1 MRDGQPLRARDGQ
14 SMPMFRLPCSASH
27 VPPPMFR
34 LPCSASHVPPP
45 MFRLPCSASRVP
57 PPVFRLPCSASR
69 VPPPVFRLPCSASR
83 VPPPVFRLP
92 CSASRVPPP
101 VFRLPCS
108 ASRVPPPVFRLP
120 CSASRVPPP
129 VFRLRVFRLPCSAS
143 RVPPPVFRLP
153 CSASRVPPP
162 VFRLPCSASRVPPPV
177 FRLPCSAS
185 RVPPPVFRLPCS
197 ASRVPPPV
205 FRLPCSASRVPP
217 PVFRLPCSASR
228 VPPPV
233 FRLPCSTPFRLS
245 SHCPRCQHGT
255 VLLTASPLSSFSL
268 TPSTVE
274 QHEALLLLSPVS
286 RLPPGGVNASARAAE
301 AVECEVRGVCDVN
314 TCDEHEDKP
323 KKAAQPV
330 SKPTDNGVRESAS
343 KSHHSEP
350 ATPRPMLKE
359 VGGPFADETRISL
372 VKKLNDLNFSSLEDR
387 TAEGSTEAGEEK
399 KNTDEVSS
407 PAVAPEVPA
416 EGEEEEEDED
426 DGYLSD
432 DPEERF
438 DPVKAGEIAARAG
451 FSITLL
457 IPIKYEEEVERTID
471 TVKGLLALWRK
482 YMSAHVLT
490 TTKCQVLLPAWLSKK
505 RYGRL
510 QVTFQQ
516 ASDANYAWCRRVEH
530 KMLNGVGI
538 TLD

>member
-1 MRDGQPLRARDGQ
+1 
-14 SMPMFRLPCSASH
+14 
-27 VPPPMFR
+27 
-34 LPCSASHVPPP
+34 
-45 MFRLPCSASRVP
+45 
-57 PPVFRLPCSASR
+57 
-69 VPPPVFRLPCSASR
+69 
-83 VPPPVFRLP
+83 
-92 CSASRVPPP
+92 
-101 VFRLPCS
+101 
-108 ASRVPPPVFRLP
+108 
-120 CSASRVPPP
+120 
-129 VFRLRVFRLPCSAS
+129 
-143 RVPPPVFRLP
+143 
-153 CSASRVPPP
+153 
-162 VFRLPCSASRVPPPV
+162 
-177 FRLPCSAS
+177 
-185 RVPPPVFRLPCS
+185 
-197 ASRVPPPV
+197 
-205 FRLPCSASRVPP
+205 
-217 PVFRLPCSASR
+217 
-228 VPPPV
+228 
-233 FRLPCSTPFRLS
+233 
-245 SHCPRCQHGT
+245 
-255 VLLTASPLSSFSL
+255 
-268 TPSTVE
+268 
-274 QHEALLLLSPVS
+274 
-286 RLPPGGVNASARAAE
+286 
-301 AVECEVRGVCDVN
+301 
-314 TCDEHEDKP
+314 
-323 KKAAQPV
+323 
-330 SKPTDNGVRESAS
+330 
-343 KSHHSEP
+343 
-350 ATPRPMLKE
+350 MLKE

-372 VKKLNDLNFSSLEDR
+372 VKKLNDLKFSSLEDR

-538 TLD
+538 TLDWQHPENPLYIMEREKHPDSVEVLLKSVPAAITPEMVYEYLVTAVLEKRGRTPFLSGSAFHRVVDPVTGADTDKIRGSVKGHPGDKYRWWHLLTDSVHHRQLLVHFPSLSCDFCNGMHMTNREDWLCVQEACGKVHGSSFSQALVHVKSVHHCTALLQGGSASRRSRGKMNLIPVRKEFGLQK

>member
-1 MRDGQPLRARDGQ
+1 
-14 SMPMFRLPCSASH
+14 MPR
-27 VPPPMFR
+27 
-34 LPCSASHVPPP
+34 
-45 MFRLPCSASRVP
+45 
-57 PPVFRLPCSASR
+57 
-69 VPPPVFRLPCSASR
+69 
-83 VPPPVFRLP
+83 
-92 CSASRVPPP
+92 
-101 VFRLPCS
+101 
-108 ASRVPPPVFRLP
+108 
-120 CSASRVPPP
+120 
-129 VFRLRVFRLPCSAS
+129 
-143 RVPPPVFRLP
+143 
-153 CSASRVPPP
+153 
-162 VFRLPCSASRVPPPV
+162 
-177 FRLPCSAS
+177 
-185 RVPPPVFRLPCS
+185 
-197 ASRVPPPV
+197 
-205 FRLPCSASRVPP
+205 
-217 PVFRLPCSASR
+217 
-228 VPPPV
+228 
-233 FRLPCSTPFRLS
+233 
-245 SHCPRCQHGT
+245 Q
-255 VLLTASPLSSFSL
+255 
-268 TPSTVE
+268 
-274 QHEALLLLSPVS
+274 
-286 RLPPGGVNASARAAE
+286 
-301 AVECEVRGVCDVN
+301 
-314 TCDEHEDKP
+314 P

-343 KSHHSEP
+343 TSHHLEP

-372 VKKLNDLNFSSLEDR
+372 VKKLNDLKFSSLEDR

-407 PAVAPEVPA
+407 PAVALEVPA

-538 TLD
+538 TLDWQHPENPLYIMERAKHPDSVEVLLKSVPAAITPEMVYEYLVTAVLEKRGRTPFLSGSAFHRVVDPVTGADTDKIRGLVKGHPGDKYRWWHLLTDSVHHRQLLVHFPSLSCDFCNGMHMTKFHDDYVTERQENIGKWNLTLERLHAINAASLPLDARVKKILRDPALVLISTGGSREDWLCVQEACGKVHGSSFSQALVHVKSVQHCTALLQGGSASRRSRGKMNLIPVRKEFGLQK